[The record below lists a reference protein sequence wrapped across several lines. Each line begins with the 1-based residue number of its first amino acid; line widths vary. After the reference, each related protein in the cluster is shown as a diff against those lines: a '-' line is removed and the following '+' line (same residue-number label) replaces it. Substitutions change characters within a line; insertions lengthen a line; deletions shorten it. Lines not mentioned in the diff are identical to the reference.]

1 MRLCVANFL
10 DDLSLN
16 HWVVRDGKLIQVRAL
31 QSRTTEENMF
41 NVRDLNPNE
50 EFVQIGDKRLMPVIA
65 IGSVLLRFV
74 FLREGDDR
82 EHKAETQVENVRVV
96 PGMGFN
102 LFSGWRVSVNGHA
115 VSLHADCLL
124 YTSPSP
130 RD

>member
-1 MRLCVANFL
+1 MILNWGIGRNFRVVVECFVSVCQMRLCIANFL

-65 IGSVLLRFV
+65 I
-74 FLREGDDR
+74 
-82 EHKAETQVENVRVV
+82 
-96 PGMGFN
+96 
-102 LFSGWRVSVNGHA
+102 A
-115 VSLHADCLL
+115 VS
-124 YTSPSP
+124 YTHLTLPTKA
-130 RD
+130 